1 MEDAFQRLAM
11 LTNEESLTAAARTL
25 ELASNID
32 ENVTEMKTVIGT
44 VAVNVEEN
52 NKVTR
57 RIDHGV
63 AELRDINL
71 DIGEDVLDV
80 KEDTR
85 SIKKDVKAA
94 RRGA

>member
-25 ELASNID
+25 ELVSNID
-32 ENVTEMKTVIGT
+32 ENVTEMKTAVDT
-44 VAVNVEEN
+44 VAVGVEEN
-52 NKVTR
+52 NKVAR
-57 RIDHGV
+57 RIDRRV
-63 AELRDINL
+63 TELRDINL

-80 KEDTR
+80 KDDTR
-85 SIKKDVKAA
+85 SIKKEVKAA

>member
-1 MEDAFQRLAM
+1 MAM

-32 ENVTEMKTVIGT
+32 ENVTEMKTVLDT
-44 VAVNVEEN
+44 VAVDVGET
-52 NKVTR
+52 NKVSS
-57 RIDHGV
+57 RIDRGV
-63 AELRDINL
+63 AELREINL

-80 KEDTR
+80 KGDTS
-85 SIKKDVKAA
+85 SIRKDVKAA

>member
-1 MEDAFQRLAM
+1 M
-11 LTNEESLTAAARTL
+11 

-32 ENVTEMKTVIGT
+32 ENVTEMKTVLDT
-44 VAVNVEEN
+44 VAVDVGET

-57 RIDHGV
+57 RIDRGV
-63 AELRDINL
+63 AELREINL
-71 DIGEDVLDV
+71 DIGEDVLGV

-85 SIKKDVKAA
+85 SIKKDVRAA

>member
-1 MEDAFQRLAM
+1 
-11 LTNEESLTAAARTL
+11 L

-32 ENVTEMKTVIGT
+32 ENVTEMKTVLDT
-44 VAVNVEEN
+44 VAVDVQET

-57 RIDHGV
+57 RIDRGLT
-63 AELRDINL
+63 ELRDINL

-85 SIKKDVKAA
+85 SIRKEVKAA